1 MFCVFLNPDSDK
13 TSLAETL
20 EASVAGLQD
29 KEQAARTKT
38 YQSANQVFGC
48 ARANKS
54 TVKTHRRLSKLR
66 CETNFTT

>member
-38 YQSANQVFGC
+38 YQSANH
-48 ARANKS
+48 S
-54 TVKTHRRLSKLR
+54 
-66 CETNFTT
+66 